1 MVPHT
6 SESLEQS
13 HVPILNDKVEEQKS
27 QLTCQGSTHAL
38 KGPDS
43 NSESA
48 GSAGCRA
55 QAELCPHLTTE
66 CRLEKLH
73 RPRGH

>member
-43 NSESA
+43 NSRSA
-48 GSAGCRA
+48 GSAGCRV
-55 QAELCPHLTTE
+55 QAELTTE